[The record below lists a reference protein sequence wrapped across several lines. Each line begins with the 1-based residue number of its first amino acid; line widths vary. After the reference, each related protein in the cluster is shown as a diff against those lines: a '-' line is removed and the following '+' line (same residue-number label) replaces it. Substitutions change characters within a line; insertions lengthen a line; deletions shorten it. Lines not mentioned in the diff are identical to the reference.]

1 MNANTP
7 QPQGQASSSVS
18 PVAPTAIAGSVSDHR
33 IGAETLLAEIGR
45 VRMAIVI
52 VGHVDHGKSTVVG
65 RMLADSGSLPDG
77 KLEQIKAYCARNSR
91 PFEYAFLLDALKD
104 EQAQGITIDTARTFF
119 KSSKRDYVI
128 IDAPGHI
135 EFLKNMVSGA
145 ARAEAAVLVIDA
157 KEGIQENSKRHGYLM
172 SMLGIRQ
179 ITVAVNKMDLVNYDR
194 KVFEDIRDEYMA
206 FLSRIGI
213 TPRHFVPLAAFH
225 GENMVKASDKMPW
238 YKGPDLLSAIDR
250 FEKAPPK
257 EGQTF
262 RMPLQDVYKFTSSGD
277 DRRIFAGR
285 VESGRVRLGD
295 EVVFQPSGKRSR
307 IKSIEA
313 FNAPAQSEVGAGYT
327 TGFQLDTQIYVNRG
341 EILCRADEVQPHV
354 ARRLR
359 ANLFWMGKK
368 PFEMGRSYFLK
379 LGTAKIPVRLG
390 KINVVIDAS
399 ETQGKQEKTQV
410 ERHDVA
416 DVILELQKPLACDR
430 IELLESTGRFVI
442 VDNYEIAGGGIVREA
457 LADVDTVDSGANA
470 ETSASASAA
479 RDKNLFIHPTQV
491 DRDARVRITAQRGAV
506 LWFTGLSGSGKSTIA
521 TALERKLNEAGVLTY
536 LLDGDNIRTGLCSDL
551 GFSSEDRKE
560 NIRRISHVSRLFW
573 DANVMTLVSFISPF
587 RIEREEARK
596 LVGGDFIEVF
606 IDSPLDICEGRDP
619 KGLYAKARKGEIPE
633 FTGITSPYEP
643 PVRPDVHVKT
653 GEMDVS
659 ACVEAI
665 LDHLRD
671 RRYI

>member
-1 MNANTP
+1 MTAP
-7 QPQGQASSSVS
+7 SSSS
-18 PVAPTAIAGSVSDHR
+18 PAGSVTGAQHLRSAIQGSVTDHR
-33 IGAETLLAEIGR
+33 SGAAELLAELGR

-65 RMLADSGSLPDG
+65 RMLADSGSLPEG

-119 KSSKRDYVI
+119 KSQSRDYVI

-172 SMLGIRQ
+172 SMLGVRQ

-194 KVFEDIRDEYMA
+194 GVFEDIRDEYMA
-206 FLSRIGI
+206 FLARIGI
-213 TPRHFVPLAAFH
+213 TPRFFVPIAAFH
-225 GENMVKASDKMPW
+225 GENMVRHSEKMPW
-238 YKGPDLLSAIDR
+238 YKGPDLLSAMDR

-257 EGQTF
+257 EGQPF
-262 RMPLQDVYKFTSSGD
+262 RMPLQDVYKFTAQND

-285 VESGRVRLGD
+285 VESGKVRVGD

-307 IKSIEA
+307 VKSLEA
-313 FNAPAQSEVGAGYT
+313 FNAPAQSEVGAGQT
-327 TGFQLDTQIYVNRG
+327 AGLQLDTQIYVNRG
-341 EILCRADEVQPHV
+341 EILCRADEIQPYV

-390 KINVVIDAS
+390 QINVLIDAS
-399 ETQGKQEKTQV
+399 ETQGEQNKKAV

-430 IELLESTGRFVI
+430 TELLESTGRFVI

-457 LADVDTVDSGANA
+457 LADTTVEEPEAVTHVAKG
-470 ETSASASAA
+470 
-479 RDKNLFIHPTQV
+479 KNLYIHPTQV
-491 DRDARVRITAQRGAV
+491 NRESRARITAQKGAV

-551 GFSSEDRKE
+551 GFSQADRNE
-560 NIRRISHVSRLFW
+560 NIRRISHVSKLFW

-587 RIEREEARK
+587 RTDREHARELIGK
-596 LVGGDFIEVF
+596 DFIEVF
-606 IDSPLDICEGRDP
+606 IDTPLEVCEVRDP
-619 KGLYAKARKGEIPE
+619 KGLYVKARKGEISE
-633 FTGITSPYEP
+633 FTGISSPYEP
-643 PVRPDVHVKT
+643 PVNPDVHIRT
-653 GEMDVS
+653 DGQDIQAS
-659 ACVEAI
+659 VEAI
-665 LDHLRD
+665 LDHLREK
-671 RRYI
+671 RYF